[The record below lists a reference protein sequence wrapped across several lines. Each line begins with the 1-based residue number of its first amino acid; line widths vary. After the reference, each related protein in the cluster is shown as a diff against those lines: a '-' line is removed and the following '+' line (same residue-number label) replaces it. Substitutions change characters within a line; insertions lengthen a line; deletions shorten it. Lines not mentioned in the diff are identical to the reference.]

1 MRNKSLEP
9 IFYALLI
16 SISIFIGYS
25 LHPKKTD
32 SKILNILKLIEENYV
47 DPIDNDFEENV
58 ISSILEDLDPHST
71 YIAKNNFE
79 IESQRM
85 EGKFSGIGIEFN
97 IISDTVV
104 VVAPISGGPSEKL
117 GIESGDKIIAV
128 EKENIANVKI
138 TNTDVINLL
147 RGEKG
152 TQVNITVKRRK
163 LDDLLDFN
171 IIRDNI
177 PLNSIDAN
185 LMLDDSIG
193 YIKINRFS
201 AQTYR
206 EFNTATN
213 KLLSKNMKL
222 LILDLRDNPGGYLSP
237 AIQLCDD
244 FFEKD
249 ILLVY
254 TEGKARGRQDLISSK
269 KGLLKNMPV
278 HILINEGSASASEII
293 AGAFQDNDRGVIIG
307 RRSFGKGL
315 VQEEMVLK
323 DTSAIRLT
331 TQKYYT
337 PSGRSIQKSYDG
349 DIEKYYAEQYERKEE
364 YRDSIKFQTRLG
376 RIVYGGGGITP
387 DYIITRP
394 ENVNYQKI
402 NYLISKRLLIEF
414 SLEYATELRASFSKE
429 FNIAKTN
436 FLSEENKIH
445 FFNKFQKLVT
455 QKETEFD
462 FQMGEIELN
471 YLKTLITANI
481 ARVIWGDEAYYTII
495 SNEDKMIQKAKNI

>member
-1 MRNKSLEP
+1 
-9 IFYALLI
+9 
-16 SISIFIGYS
+16 
-25 LHPKKTD
+25 
-32 SKILNILKLIEENYV
+32 
-47 DPIDNDFEENV
+47 
-58 ISSILEDLDPHST
+58 
-71 YIAKNNFE
+71 
-79 IESQRM
+79 
-85 EGKFSGIGIEFN
+85 
-97 IISDTVV
+97 
-104 VVAPISGGPSEKL
+104 
-117 GIESGDKIIAV
+117 
-128 EKENIANVKI
+128 
-138 TNTDVINLL
+138 
-147 RGEKG
+147 
-152 TQVNITVKRRK
+152 
-163 LDDLLDFN
+163 
-171 IIRDNI
+171 
-177 PLNSIDAN
+177 
-185 LMLDDSIG
+185 
-193 YIKINRFS
+193 
-201 AQTYR
+201 
-206 EFNTATN
+206 
-213 KLLSKNMKL
+213 
-222 LILDLRDNPGGYLSP
+222 
-237 AIQLCDD
+237 CDD

-387 DYIITRP
+387 DHIITRP